1 VLTIE
6 LATLYGM
13 KEELAVLFSTQP
25 GMANALEKT
34 GRTGGV
40 ERKEKTGN
48 INGLKQ
54 YICIYITIFL

>member
-1 VLTIE
+1 
-6 LATLYGM
+6 M